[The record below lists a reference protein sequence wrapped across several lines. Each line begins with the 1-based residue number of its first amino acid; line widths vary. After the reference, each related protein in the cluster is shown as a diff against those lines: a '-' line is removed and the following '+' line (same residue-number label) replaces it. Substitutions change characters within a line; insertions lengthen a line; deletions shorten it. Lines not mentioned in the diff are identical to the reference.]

1 MTLDFPGTSWDPLPK
16 MWRELQPGP
25 NFTEVASNER
35 SFCQGPRTRVVRV
48 VRAATA
54 LALGGVVLVLG
65 ALLSNGRAA
74 EAAGSLQG
82 DEVSPRELTLFDP
95 CFIKGPCYKGVIWFP
110 GAEFR
115 GPGWYCK
122 DRLDVK
128 KTDLID
134 ECHIVAP
141 CFYGTIW
148 TGKRWECAAED
159 KKKVVKKYEDL
170 MQKLLKGPHR
180 GDKLWAI
187 KELDSELPKLPTS
200 CPERGYKAP
209 KKCRMIGMDHGNLM
223 LMAKWS
229 SVLFDLVVCEDPE
242 MRGRAAGVLYNIV
255 NDHKENQKR
264 LLEKMGGVDLLVA
277 HLNPERNTSKKISG
291 KALFG
296 MNMLASECK
305 AQSPDLCDFFPALT
319 QMSSSGLATLVW
331 NPPKGTGWQLQV
343 ALQEAWV
350 SSCTVKPGMPSEQD
364 FQACGGKYVQNLTN
378 ATDEQVYA
386 TLQSLQSLLKEDLW
400 KQKYLGNFAHQVKPF
415 VHKLPSESK
424 LVAKKL
430 LI

>member
-1 MTLDFPGTSWDPLPK
+1 
-16 MWRELQPGP
+16 
-25 NFTEVASNER
+25 
-35 SFCQGPRTRVVRV
+35 
-48 VRAATA
+48 
-54 LALGGVVLVLG
+54 LVLG